1 MMKKTF
7 LLLFM
12 LVFPMVMM
20 GQRHSKGIGG
30 IDVFGGFSPGKYA
43 GWNAGT
49 GYSHY
54 MTSSDIFRITGEYTQ
69 YKRKIYTREFDIRNY
84 TVDLEYLHT
93 VVSNHNNLYV
103 NLGMGVK
110 GGYED
115 IGKAKDYLNSDGRES
130 NIKSRFVVI
139 PLVVGEV
146 EFFTFAKT
154 AFFLQAKENYS
165 PMSDL
170 RKWNTTIGIGIRQL
184 IF

>member
-1 MMKKTF
+1 MMKKKF

-12 LVFPMVMM
+12 LLLPMAMM

-43 GWNAGT
+43 GWNAGL

-54 MTSSDIFRITGEYTQ
+54 MTSFDIFRITGEYTQ

-84 TVDLEYLHT
+84 TAGLEYLHT
-93 VVSNHNNLYV
+93 VVANHSNLYV
-103 NLGMGVK
+103 NLGIGVK

-115 IGKAKDYLNSDGRES
+115 IETAKDYLNSGGRVS
-130 NIKSRFVVI
+130 DIQSKFVAI
-139 PLVVGEV
+139 PLVAGEV
-146 EFFTFAKT
+146 EFFPFPKT
-154 AFFLQAKENYS
+154 ALLLQVKENYS

>member
-1 MMKKTF
+1 MKKNF

-12 LVFPMVMM
+12 LLLSLSMM

-43 GWNAGT
+43 GWNAGI

-54 MTSSDIFRITGEYTQ
+54 VTSSDIFRVTGEYTQ

-84 TVDLEYLHT
+84 TAELEYLRT

-103 NLGMGVK
+103 NLGIGAK

-115 IGKAKDYLNSDGRES
+115 IGKAKDYLNSDGRVS
-130 NIKSRFVVI
+130 GIKSRFVVM
-139 PLVVGEV
+139 PLAVGEV
-146 EFFTFAKT
+146 EFFAFPKT
-154 AFFLQAKENYS
+154 AFILQVKENYS
-165 PMSDL
+165 PVSDL
-170 RKWNTTIGIGIRQL
+170 RKWNTTVGIGIRQL